1 MAEEPGTL
9 SGTLDCPGQ
18 AGGNHDPRNDLN
30 DLTGAAWVY
39 FLNSVDVTHY
49 PTTGPESY
57 GHDLRRVHPSPKPP
71 QLMARYIEFF
81 TQRGGWVLDPFA
93 GVGGTL
99 LGCGL
104 LTRQGRERHA
114 VGVELSARYVEIYRR
129 VCEREGLPE
138 QTMICGDARDLLRFP
153 AVTERIFDLIL
164 TDPPYADMMARPRS
178 GEQRKRIGHSTP
190 RSFSHSEAD
199 LGNLDRDIFLDALQG
214 VLESALTRLRPK
226 GHMVV
231 FCKDLQPTEDEHN
244 MLHVYLTERLMTIP
258 GLRFRGYKIWTDQV
272 QRLYP
277 FGYPYT
283 FVANQLHQFALIFRK
298 EG

>member
-1 MAEEPGTL
+1 MSDQRPRPTAQRG
-9 SGTLDCPGQ
+9 
-18 AGGNHDPRNDLN
+18 ARDPRNRLN
-30 DLTGAAWVY
+30 DLSGAAWVY

-49 PTTGPESY
+49 PTSGPESY

-71 QLMARYIEFF
+71 QLLARYIEFF
-81 TQRGGWVLDPFA
+81 TRRGGWVLDPFA

-104 LTRQGRERHA
+104 LTRQGQERHG
-114 VGVELSARYVEIYRR
+114 VGIELDPKYVDIYHQ
-129 VCEREGLPE
+129 VCQREGIPP

-153 AVTERIFDLIL
+153 AVAERTFDLIL
-164 TDPPYADMMARPRS
+164 TDPPYADMMIRPRS
-178 GEQRKRIGHSTP
+178 GEQRKRTGRTTP
-190 RSFSHSEAD
+190 RPFTHAEAD
-199 LGNLDRDIFLDALQG
+199 LSRLDRERFLSTLREI
-214 VLESALTRLRPK
+214 LEQALTRLRPK

-231 FCKDLQPTEDEHN
+231 FCKDLQPTEREHN
-244 MLHVYLTERLMTIP
+244 MLHAYLTECLMEIP
-258 GLRFRGYKIWTDQV
+258 GLRFRGYKIWADQV

-298 EG
+298 ES